1 MSQAQSQRPP
11 HNLPASLTPLV
22 GRTAEY
28 HHTLEL
34 LRSAT
39 CRMISI
45 VGTGGVGKTR
55 LALECAWALV
65 DEHAARFPDGVYL
78 VSLAEINPS
87 ELLNDLIATEIA
99 EALGL
104 AFSGTD
110 TPSTQL
116 HHYLHAR
123 SMLLLLDNFEHLSA
137 ATPFL
142 SALLHAA
149 PALTLLVTTRE
160 PLRLRSEWIVTLHGL
175 SFPEPQNT
183 LVNPELPV
191 GVQGEPSATGAKI
204 TAAGSIR
211 SAWSIDDL
219 QQYGAIQLFVQAAKM
234 YDPNFTLSAATAPA
248 VVQICQFIDGLPLG
262 IELAAS
268 WLRTL
273 SSTEIGAELARGL
286 DILTSAKVDLSP
298 RQQSLRALFNSSWRL
313 LRPAE
318 QQALGR
324 LAIFRGS
331 FTREAA
337 TAVAGVP
344 LAVLATLVDK
354 SLVHRKGT
362 AETNASRY
370 ELLVLVRQYAAEQL
384 EQAGEASA
392 VANNHADYYADLLA
406 ARTADLRGAG
416 QQAAL
421 GAIAHEIAEIRAA
434 WRHACETANATLIA
448 RAADGLFH
456 FYDMHS
462 LFQEGAA
469 AFQAASAAL
478 ASHQG
483 RPDVQ
488 RAWAHALAR
497 QAWFIFYLGQQR
509 EAQAQLEQSITTLRA
524 LGARAEIIF
533 SLNYQGAVCSYLG
546 EYATTEVLCRE
557 ALELAQELGD
567 RYGQAIACN
576 ILGQAAYDQGQYTT
590 AQAWS
595 QQSLALEQQLGNR
608 WSMSF
613 SLTNLGKVAFITGE
627 YAEAR
632 WCFEESLQIRQA
644 IGDTRGVAIS
654 LNRLGET
661 AVALGAAD
669 EARERYNQSL
679 QLFRSIGSQWGIAA
693 ALIHRAHLA
702 LAQGDAAMALPMLH
716 EALQLALDLESLPQV
731 VTILATCAPL
741 IRQSGDRAW
750 ADALDRVLEAAPTT
764 LEPYQAHARRLLA
777 WARNND
783 MGQRQLITS
792 PPAPPRQL
800 PDTDSATVAQQRG
813 AAAHPAGLTAR
824 EVEVLR
830 LVARGLTDAQ
840 VADKLVVSRRT
851 VSTHLS
857 AIYGKLQMNSRSAA
871 TRFALEHGLG

>member
-1 MSQAQSQRPP
+1 MSQSERPP
-11 HNLPASLTPLV
+11 HNLPASPTPLIA
-22 GRTAEY
+22 RNAEY

-34 LRSAT
+34 LRSVT
-39 CRMISI
+39 CRMVSI
-45 VGTGGVGKTR
+45 VGPGGVGKTR

-65 DEHAARFPDGVYL
+65 GENAARFPDGVYL
-78 VSLAEINPS
+78 VSLAELNPS
-87 ELLNDLIATEIA
+87 ELLSDLIATEIA
-99 EALGL
+99 DALGL

-116 HHYLHAR
+116 QHYLHSR
-123 SMLLLLDNFEHLSA
+123 SILLLLDNFEHLSA
-137 ATPFL
+137 AAPFL
-142 SALLHAA
+142 SALLQAA
-149 PALTLLVTTRE
+149 PALTLLLTTRE

-175 SFPEPQNT
+175 SFPDSQNNFADAT
-183 LVNPELPV
+183 LPV
-191 GVQGEPSATGAKI
+191 GKQPEAL
-204 TAAGSIR
+204 AAGGAITTPGL
-211 SAWSIDDL
+211 IDRRWTIDEL

-234 YDPNFTLSAATAPA
+234 YDAAFALSTETAPA
-248 VVQICQFIDGLPLG
+248 VIRICQFIDGLPLG

-273 SSTEIGAELARGL
+273 SCAEIAAELARGF
-286 DILTSAKVDLSP
+286 DILTSAKVDLTP
-298 RQQSLRALFNSSWRL
+298 RQQSLRALFNSSWQL
-313 LRPAE
+313 LRPNE

-324 LAIFRGS
+324 LAIFRSG

-337 TAVAGVP
+337 AAVADVP
-344 LAVLATLVDK
+344 LPVLATLVDK
-354 SLVHRKGT
+354 SLVHRKSA
-362 AETNASRY
+362 AETNTSRY

-384 EQAGEASA
+384 EQAGEATV
-392 VANNHADYYADLLA
+392 VANKHAAYFADLLA
-406 ARTADLRGAG
+406 AQTADLRGAG

-421 GAIAHEIAEIRAA
+421 SAIGQEIAEIRAA
-434 WRHACETANATLIA
+434 WRWACETANAALIG

-478 ASHQG
+478 TTQQG
-483 RPDVQ
+483 LPDVQ
-488 RAWAHALAR
+488 RVWAHALAR
-497 QAWFIFYLGQQR
+497 QAWFIFYIGQQR
-509 EAQAQLEQSITTLRA
+509 EAQALLEQSIATLRA
-524 LGARAEIIF
+524 LGAQAELIF

-546 EYATTEVLCRE
+546 EYATTEALCRE
-557 ALELAQELGD
+557 ALELAQALGD
-567 RYGQAIACN
+567 RYGQAIASN
-576 ILGQAAYDQGQYTT
+576 ILGQAAYDQGQYAA

-595 QQSLALEQQLGNR
+595 QRSLAIEQQLGNR

-613 SLTNLGKVAFITGE
+613 SLTNLGKVAFITGA

-644 IGDTRGVAIS
+644 IGDTRGVAIC

-702 LAQGDAAMALPMLH
+702 LTQGDPATALPMLH
-716 EALQLALDLESLPQV
+716 EALQLALELESLPQV

-741 IRQSGDRAW
+741 IRRVGDRTW
-750 ADALDRVLEAAPTT
+750 ADALDQVLAAAPTT
-764 LEPYQAHARRLLA
+764 LDPYQAHARRLLA
-777 WARNND
+777 WVKNSD
-783 MGQRQLITS
+783 MASRQLIS
-792 PPAPPRQL
+792 ARSAPPAHS
-800 PDTDSATVAQQRG
+800 PDADNAVTAQQRP
-813 AAAHPAGLTAR
+813 AAASPAGLTAR
-824 EVEVLR
+824 EVDVLR
-830 LVARGLTDAQ
+830 LVAQGLTDAQ
-840 VADKLVVSRRT
+840 VADKLIVSRRT

-857 AIYGKLQMNSRSAA
+857 AIYGKLQVNSRSAA
-871 TRFALEHGLG
+871 TRFALEQGLG